1 MMRNTISSWGL
12 RVALGLLSAGFIYTG
27 IDNAFGGVMTLGW
40 QGLGDFAQI
49 TDPVQFAVRD
59 SHVRFLG
66 GVYTLLGGAV
76 ALSAIQL
83 RRFHDVLRL
92 VLIAAFV
99 GGLARFTQLD
109 LSVTFGPGVLVPLM
123 AELVGMPLLYFW
135 AGSVLR
141 QPAAASTAVATV
153 S

>member
-1 MMRNTISSWGL
+1 MRNSISVWGL

-40 QGLGDFAQI
+40 QGLSDFALV
-49 TDPVQFAVRD
+49 TDPVQFAIRD

-66 GVYTLLGGAV
+66 GVYTLIGGAV
-76 ALSAIQL
+76 ALSVIQL
-83 RRFHDVLRL
+83 PRFHELLRFA
-92 VLIAAFV
+92 LIAAFV

-109 LSVTFGPGVLVPLM
+109 PSVTFGPGVLFNLM
-123 AELVGMPLLYFW
+123 VELVGMPLLYFW
-135 AGSVLR
+135 RGNVLR
-141 QPAAASTAVATV
+141 QRAAAPASMATM

>member
-1 MMRNTISSWGL
+1 MRGTISGWGL

-27 IDNAFGGVMTLGW
+27 LDNALGGVMTMGW
-40 QGLGDFAQI
+40 QGLSDFAQVS
-49 TDPVQFAVRD
+49 DPVQFAIRD

-66 GVYTLLGGAV
+66 GVYVLMGAAV

-92 VLIAAFV
+92 VLIAVFV

-109 LSVTFGPGVLVPLM
+109 LSVTFGPGVLVPLL
-123 AELVGMPLLYFW
+123 AELVLMPVLYLW
-135 AGSVLR
+135 AERVLSQR
-141 QPAAASTAVATV
+141 ETVPAVMATAS
-153 S
+153 

>member
-1 MMRNTISSWGL
+1 MRNTISSWGL

-27 IDNAFGGVMTLGW
+27 LDNAFGGVMTLGW
-40 QGLGDFAQI
+40 QGLSDFAQI
-49 TDPVQFAVRD
+49 TDPAQFAVRD

-66 GVYTLLGGAV
+66 GVYTLMGVVV
-76 ALSAIQL
+76 ACSAIQL
-83 RRFHDVLRL
+83 RRFHELLQL
-92 VLIAAFV
+92 VLIATFV

-109 LSVTFGPGVLVPLM
+109 LSVTFGPGVLLPLL
-123 AELVGMPLLYFW
+123 AELVGMPLLYLW

-141 QPAAASTAVATV
+141 QRVKAPGAVALV

>member
-1 MMRNTISSWGL
+1 MRNTISSWGL

-40 QGLGDFAQI
+40 QGLSDFAQI

-66 GVYTLLGGAV
+66 GVYTLMGGAV

-92 VLIAAFV
+92 ALIAAFV

-109 LSVTFGPGVLVPLM
+109 LSVTFGPGVLVPLV

-141 QPAAASTAVATV
+141 QRVAAPTAVATV